1 MAIDFKELRFGN
13 IVHYEG
19 TEPEYGDE
27 EDVVIGSISEG
38 ELMGYAYSCYHGIDC
53 QKCYHI
59 NKPAFFSPLPLTSE
73 WLYKLGYYSDTEF
86 TGTDVET
93 VPFYTNESSLVLDFH
108 SFAPSWQGIELE
120 LPHKLEHIHQLQN
133 LYQSLTGE
141 ELQIKEA

>member
-53 QKCYHI
+53 QRCYHI
-59 NKPAFFSPLPLTSE
+59 NNPSFFSPIDLTEE
-73 WLYKLGYYSDTEF
+73 WLVKFGLRSNNANNNICFVKYSGEINFEVEKVNDGYSLA
-86 TGTDVET
+86 VESFEYL
-93 VPFYTNESSLVLDFH
+93 VGKPFQFV
-108 SFAPSWQGIELE
+108 
-120 LPHKLEHIHQLQN
+120 HQLQN
-133 LYQSLTGE
+133 LYYFLAGD